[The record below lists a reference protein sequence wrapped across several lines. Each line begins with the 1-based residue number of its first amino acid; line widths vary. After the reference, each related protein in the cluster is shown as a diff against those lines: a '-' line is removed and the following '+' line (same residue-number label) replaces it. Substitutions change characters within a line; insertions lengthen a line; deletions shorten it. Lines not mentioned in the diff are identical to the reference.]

1 MKLVLLDR
9 DGVINV
15 SPGKSYVMSPSEMKL
30 IEGAGNAISRLNEAQ
45 IKVAIITNQSIV
57 GQGGLSLQNL
67 DKIHD
72 HLKSLLKRENAF
84 IDKIF
89 FCPDSPCT
97 PTYRRKP
104 NPGMIH
110 EALNFFKAEAQ
121 KTPFIGDSLTDL
133 EAAFKAGC
141 PRHLVRTGHGKE
153 VEKQGIPIKYLP
165 VIVHS
170 DLEAAVKY
178 LIKNRLMQNNQ
189 VISV

>member
-30 IEGAGNAISRLNEAQ
+30 IKGAGNAIACLNKAQ

-57 GQGGLSLQNL
+57 GQGSLTLQDL
-67 DKIHD
+67 DQIHE
-72 HLKSLLKRENAF
+72 HLFLLLKKENAS

-89 FCPDSPCT
+89 FCPDAPYA
-97 PTYRRKP
+97 PTHRRKP

-110 EALNFFKAEAQ
+110 EALDFFKAEAQ
-121 KTPFIGDSLTDL
+121 DTPFIGDSLTDL

-153 VEKQGIPIKYLP
+153 VEKKGIPIEYLP
-165 VIVHS
+165 VIVHA

-178 LIKNRLMQNNQ
+178 LLKK
-189 VISV
+189 